1 MVTYDV
7 RVVEPNICRDEMF
20 WDSVADVKSAEG
32 SSLSP
37 EAFANWAASTS
48 S

>member
-7 RVVEPNICRDEMF
+7 RVVEPNICRDECF
-20 WDSVADVKSAEG
+20 WNSVADVESAT
-32 SSLSP
+32 
-37 EAFANWAASTS
+37 FANWAASTS